1 MENRCHNFEKWQ
13 NVWALQQLRQ
23 RGGVSIWVDDRDR
36 VGLLMTMINDE
47 QGEDVKRAYIFRNR
61 NNKLIADVLREN

>member
-1 MENRCHNFEKWQ
+1 
-13 NVWALQQLRQ
+13 
-23 RGGVSIWVDDRDR
+23 
-36 VGLLMTMINDE
+36 MTMINDE